1 MSTEWVVTTAA
12 ERFTLNDARAG
23 EITFT
28 VTNPVRRADRVVFEI
43 VPGEGADAAWFS
55 VEEPQRLVRG
65 GTSVSYLLKAAIPPE
80 APPGQ
85 YEVQARVYSAD
96 TAPEE
101 SSVLSSRV
109 LLEVK
114 AAPKPEKKK
123 FPWWIVAV
131 AGLVVLVLSLVIWLV
146 TRPGGPP
153 EPPTQ
158 ETGAIVTV
166 PDITTLD
173 AEKARDALE
182 KAGLTPGVSYRYD
195 PAKIGSVTQSVPAG
209 LRVARGSI
217 VDVVVAVDLKPATP
231 TAPANDATVPLAP
244 PPVLQWKQ
252 PEDFV
257 GAWRVEVFQ
266 VACNYTTAA
275 TTATCSNLLVIDEV
289 VKAASYR
296 PVLRFTLRPNNTTA
310 GVFHSGQVV
319 WRVSPVDAVGTPGPA
334 SPLVKFQFQVNP

>member
-1 MSTEWVVTTAA
+1 MGGHDRRR
-12 ERFTLNDARAG
+12 RFTLNDARAG
-23 EITFT
+23 ETTFT
-28 VTNPVRRADRVVFEI
+28 VTNPVRRADRVVFEV
-43 VPGEGADAAWFS
+43 VPGDGADAAWFS
-55 VEEPQRLVRG
+55 VAEPQRLVRG
-65 GTSVSYLLKAAIPPE
+65 GASVSYLLKAAIPPE
-80 APPGQ
+80 APAGQ

-114 AAPKPEKKK
+114 SAPKPEKKK

-131 AGLVVLVLSLVIWLV
+131 AGLVVLVIGLVVWLV
-146 TRPGGPP
+146 TRPDGPP

-166 PDITTLD
+166 PDITTFD
-173 AEKARDALE
+173 AEKARDVLE

-209 LRVARGSI
+209 LRVARGSV
-217 VDVVVAVDLKPATP
+217 VDVVVAVDLKPPTP
-231 TAPANDATVPLAP
+231 SAPIGNATVPAAP
-244 PPVLQWKQ
+244 PPTLRWTQ

-257 GAWRVEVFQ
+257 GAWRIEIFQ
-266 VACNYTTAA
+266 VTCYYANA
-275 TTATCSNLLVIDEV
+275 TGTNCTNLIAIDEV
-289 VKAASYR
+289 VKATSYR
-296 PVLRFTLRPNNTTA
+296 PVLRFTYRPATATTA
-310 GVFHSGQVV
+310 GVYHSGTIA

-334 SPLVKFQFQVNP
+334 SPLVQFQVAQ